1 MTQNTKMTTQK
12 NLPSFASIISILS
25 IVLYCG
31 GFLRIELELNE
42 QKRRINALESVALT
56 STKSSIVSDPD
67 ITKSFK
73 YASGEYAIHYFGKF
87 NRVKRTVWGTN
98 SAEFQ

>member
-1 MTQNTKMTTQK
+1 MTTQK

-31 GFLRIELELNE
+31 GFLRIELELND

-56 STKSSIVSDPD
+56 STKSSIVSDPGD

-73 YASGEYAIHYFGKF
+73 YAFGKF
-87 NRVKRTVWGTN
+87 AIKL
-98 SAEFQ
+98 F

>member
-1 MTQNTKMTTQK
+1 MTTQK
-12 NLPSFASIISILS
+12 TLPSFASIISVLS

-42 QKRRINALESVALT
+42 QKRRINALESVALR

-73 YASGEYAIHYFGKF
+73 YASGKFAIQLF
-87 NRVKRTVWGTN
+87 W
-98 SAEFQ
+98 